1 MLWFMGD
8 VEYLELVNR
17 LASVDKKLDKLLK
30 GQDTTIRS
38 IQTTLERTMSQL
50 DDALDELTAQ
60 VKANTD
66 AEASA
71 TALIQGLAEKIEAQ
85 ATDPQAVRDLAARL
99 KATAEVLSAA
109 VVANTPSDPD
119 AAGTLSRGRR

>member
-8 VEYLELVNR
+8 REYADLLTQ
-17 LASVDKKLDKLLK
+17 LDKIDRKLDKLLK
-30 GQDTTIRS
+30 GQITY
-38 IQTTLERTMSQL
+38 QTTLERKMSQL
-50 DDALDELTAQ
+50 DDALDDLTSQ

-71 TALIQGLAEKIEAQ
+71 TALIQGLAEKIEQQ

-99 KATAEVLSAA
+99 KSTAEVLSAA

-119 AAGTLSRGRR
+119 APQVNPLSRGKR